1 MLVIIIPSIVASKKK
16 VASCNRQPLFL
27 YVEWIYLVGPIGQLV
42 AVTKFI
48 QLLCVFCA
56 IVPNPLAIV
65 FDLFFNLV
73 YVFPSPLYANAGIT
87 TSAPT
92 INIVA
97 VKTANIP
104 RVVVVV
110 WFIYFSRKHYDVI
123 DICELS

>member
-1 MLVIIIPSIVASKKK
+1 MPGLTG
-16 VASCNRQPLFL
+16 QP
-27 YVEWIYLVGPIGQLV
+27 V

-48 QLLCVFCA
+48 QLLCSFVA

-65 FDLFFNLV
+65 FDLFFNLLS
-73 YVFPSPLYANAGIT
+73 VFPSPLFANAGIT

-104 RVVVVV
+104 RVVVV
-110 WFIYFSRKHYDVI
+110 WFIYLVRNI
-123 DICELS
+123 TMLSIYVN

>member
-1 MLVIIIPSIVASKKK
+1 MLL
-16 VASCNRQPLFL
+16 NGQP
-27 YVEWIYLVGPIGQLV
+27 V

-48 QLLCVFCA
+48 QLLCVLSA
-56 IVPNPLAIV
+56 AVPNPLAIV

-73 YVFPSPLYANAGIT
+73 YVFPSLLFANAGIT

-110 WFIYFSRKHYDVI
+110 WFIYLVRNI
-123 DICELS
+123 TMLSIYVN

>member
-1 MLVIIIPSIVASKKK
+1 MTE
-16 VASCNRQPLFL
+16 QP
-27 YVEWIYLVGPIGQLV
+27 V

>member
-1 MLVIIIPSIVASKKK
+1 LLL
-16 VASCNRQPLFL
+16 NGQP
-27 YVEWIYLVGPIGQLV
+27 V

-48 QLLCVFCA
+48 QLLCSFVA

-73 YVFPSPLYANAGIT
+73 YVFPSPLFANAGIT

-110 WFIYFSRKHYDVI
+110 WFIYLVRNI
-123 DICELS
+123 TMLSIYVN